1 MAVCKAAP
9 EVDVAIVIVRDDLPG
24 GDALVAYVKLAADA
38 NASAMNEQAVKA
50 AMRASIPAYMVP
62 KHFVLVGSFPMT
74 PNLKVDRKQL
84 PVPPAAAA
92 AAPPAT
98 VAAAAA
104 AAEAKV
110 SADPAAPERQQKAP
124 KKRGFWRSLGHAL
137 ATPYREIAEA
147 SERIAAA
154 EARDAAVQRVEE
166 AVAALAGLDTAAGID
181 AASRRRIEAAAA
193 QALAAVGSK
202 KVVTTKGA
210 AAVQRP
216 AGAAPAAAPAATPVA
231 ADD

>member
-1 MAVCKAAP
+1 
-9 EVDVAIVIVRDDLPG
+9 
-24 GDALVAYVKLAADA
+24 
-38 NASAMNEQAVKA
+38 
-50 AMRASIPAYMVP
+50 
-62 KHFVLVGSFPMT
+62 MT

-92 AAPPAT
+92 ATTATVTVAPPAT
-98 VAAAAA
+98 AAAAA

-110 SADPAAPERQQKAP
+110 STDPAAPERQQKAP

-166 AVAALAGLDTAAGID
+166 AVAALAGLD
-181 AASRRRIEAAAA
+181 
-193 QALAAVGSK
+193 
-202 KVVTTKGA
+202 
-210 AAVQRP
+210 
-216 AGAAPAAAPAATPVA
+216 APAAVPVA
-231 ADD
+231 AEDTSKLETEISDIVFNVTGTRLEGPDASMEMIGLDSLGSMLVVASLRKQLGVAVAPSSIKEHGNSLQEFAQHIKSHRA

>member
-92 AAPPAT
+92 ATTATVAVAVAPPAT

-104 AAEAKV
+104 AAAEVQV
-110 SADPAAPERQQKAP
+110 SADPVAPERQQKAP

-137 ATPYREIAEA
+137 ATPYREIAE
-147 SERIAAA
+147 
-154 EARDAAVQRVEE
+154 
-166 AVAALAGLDTAAGID
+166 
-181 AASRRRIEAAAA
+181 
-193 QALAAVGSK
+193 
-202 KVVTTKGA
+202 
-210 AAVQRP
+210 
-216 AGAAPAAAPAATPVA
+216 
-231 ADD
+231 

>member
-1 MAVCKAAP
+1 
-9 EVDVAIVIVRDDLPG
+9 
-24 GDALVAYVKLAADA
+24 
-38 NASAMNEQAVKA
+38 
-50 AMRASIPAYMVP
+50 
-62 KHFVLVGSFPMT
+62 MT

-92 AAPPAT
+92 TGTAAAPAT
-98 VAAAAA
+98 AAA
-104 AAEAKV
+104 AAEAEV
-110 SADPAAPERQQKAP
+110 SVDPAAPERRQKAP

-147 SERIAAA
+147 SERIAAV

-166 AVAALAGLDTAAGID
+166 AVAALAGLDAATGTD

-202 KVVTTKGA
+202 KVVTTKS
-210 AAVQRP
+210 
-216 AGAAPAAAPAATPVA
+216 
-231 ADD
+231 

>member
-92 AAPPAT
+92 ATTATVTVTVAPPAT
-98 VAAAAA
+98 
-104 AAEAKV
+104 
-110 SADPAAPERQQKAP
+110 PERQQKAP

-166 AVAALAGLDTAAGID
+166 AV
-181 AASRRRIEAAAA
+181 
-193 QALAAVGSK
+193 V
-202 KVVTTKGA
+202 
-210 AAVQRP
+210 
-216 AGAAPAAAPAATPVA
+216 
-231 ADD
+231 